1 VKKIRTATT
10 TKGERKGKPK
20 KQTKFKEGEEG
31 RR

>member
-1 VKKIRTATT
+1 MNNYNNKRRK
-10 TKGERKGKPK
+10 KGETK